1 MKAVKGIIMGIGMMI
16 GAGFFTSCE
25 QPDGVNEFINTNE
38 ETSKT
43 ENATSVVLQKE
54 QDTLSL
60 K

>member
-1 MKAVKGIIMGIGMMI
+1 MKAVKGIVMGIGIMI
-16 GAGFFTSCE
+16 GTGFFTSCE

-43 ENATSVVLQKE
+43 ENTTSIVLQKE
-54 QDTLSL
+54 QDTLAL